1 MSVVVE
7 ANEQGQL
14 AATFGFSPDTSG
26 VVEKYGLYVVW
37 GDVDAGSVFSAWGHR
52 QKLTDV
58 TPEMVSHSAVIPSE
72 ALMATKMRFFLAE
85 PTYVQRTDGISFV
98 EWNTGKLEY
107 YSRGGLHGLGND
119 VEVERCEGGTFK
131 FKSPEEIQSLI
142 DCFSVSTGNSQK
154 NTSDL
159 FK

>member
-1 MSVVVE
+1 MRKIITLAIVSFTAASAFAYATRMISAVLG

-58 TPEMVSHSAVIPSE
+58 TPEM
-72 ALMATKMRFFLAE
+72 L
-85 PTYVQRTDGISFV
+85 
-98 EWNTGKLEY
+98 
-107 YSRGGLHGLGND
+107 
-119 VEVERCEGGTFK
+119 
-131 FKSPEEIQSLI
+131 
-142 DCFSVSTGNSQK
+142 SQIGRAHV
-154 NTSDL
+154 
-159 FK
+159 